1 MASDPART
9 AIVTGASSG
18 IGAAT
23 AVSMARRGWRVAVG
37 ARRSERVEA
46 VAKQVDEAG
55 GEGFAHVLDVTDP
68 DSATAFVEAVEA
80 RFGPV
85 DLLVNNA
92 GQNLSARLDEATDD
106 ELRLDVEVNLLGAL
120 YMTRRVV
127 PGMVERR
134 LGDVVFVGSDSARHP
149 RTFQGA
155 YGAAKA
161 GLEVAAR
168 VLEMETEGT
177 GVRSILVRVGPTG
190 SEFSSQMPKHRMSEI
205 LESWKYWGV
214 LRNLHWMTAESVA
227 ETIVRTVAVP
237 VEDSYPTIVEVQP
250 GGRSREHSK

>member
-1 MASDPART
+1 MSETPRI

-23 AVSMARRGWRVAVG
+23 AVQLGSRGWRVAVG
-37 ARRSERVEA
+37 ARRVERIEE
-46 VAKQVDEAG
+46 VAKQVERAG

-68 DSATAFVEAVEA
+68 GSVSAFCDAVEA

-92 GQNLSARLDEATDD
+92 GQNLSARLDEATPE

-120 YMTRRVV
+120 YMTRRIV
-127 PGMVERR
+127 PGMIERR
-134 LGDVVFVGSDSARHP
+134 MGDVVFVGSDSARHP
-149 RTFQGA
+149 RPFQGA

-190 SEFSSQMPKHRMSEI
+190 SEFSSQMPKHRMAEI
-205 LESWKYWGV
+205 LECWKYWGV
-214 LRNLHWMTAESVA
+214 LRNLHWMPAESVA
-227 ETIVRTVAVP
+227 AAIVRTVAVP
-237 VEDSYPTIVEVQP
+237 VEESYPTIVEVQP
-250 GGRSREHSK
+250 GGRRKEYES

>member
-68 DSATAFVEAVEA
+68 NSATAFVEAVEA

-92 GQNLSARLDEATDD
+92 GQNLSARLDDATDD

>member
-1 MASDPART
+1 MSDAPRT

-23 AVSMARRGWRVAVG
+23 AVLMGRRGWRVAVG
-37 ARRSERVEA
+37 ARRSERIEEVAARVE
-46 VAKQVDEAG
+46 EAG
-55 GEGFAHVLDVTDP
+55 GRAFAHVLDVADP
-68 DSATAFVEAVEA
+68 ASVGAFCAAVDSRLGA
-80 RFGPV
+80 V

-92 GQNLSARLDEATDD
+92 GQNLSARLDEASDE

-120 YMTRRVV
+120 YMTRRIV
-127 PGMVERR
+127 PGMIERR
-134 LGDVVFVGSDSARHP
+134 RGDVVFVGSDSARSP
-149 RTFQGA
+149 RPFQGA

-190 SEFSSQMPKHRMSEI
+190 SEFSSQMPRDRMAEI

-214 LRNLHWMTAESVA
+214 LRKLHWMTAESVA
-227 ETIVRTVAVP
+227 ETIVRTVETP
-237 VEDSYPTIVEVQP
+237 VEESYPTLVEVQP
-250 GGRSREHSK
+250 GGRSKEYAK